1 MTVAPSSM
9 AADPGLLASLLQL
22 MPSQQY
28 YYPQMVNQAV
38 LVQHLALQAK
48 LAAQHEVKLV
58 QVMEACQ
65 SSETSLGME
74 ARREMVQELDILVKQ
89 WVRSEGLR
97 QGLNW
102 TQVEKLGGNVVTY
115 GSFRL
120 GVVDR
125 DSDLDLLAVVPRHV
139 TRDDF
144 FQEFYMHLAK
154 RPEVSEL
161 RALSKAYVPVI
172 KFKYKDIDVD
182 LTVARLMGGVSL
194 PDSEDYLTQDAATR
208 DLDPRCLR
216 SLNGYRATRE
226 LLQLVPDV
234 AKFQTVLRL
243 VKLWARRQGIYGNM
257 LGFLGGASWAIL
269 VTSAA
274 KMEAERQGQ
283 GDNPVHLVYLFFKVR
298 LQTL

>member
-1 MTVAPSSM
+1 M
-9 AADPGLLASLLQL
+9 LASLPQL

-89 WVRSEGLR
+89 WVRSKGLR

-102 TQVEKLGGNVVTY
+102 TQVEKLGGKVVTY

-154 RPEVSEL
+154 RAEVSEL

-172 KFKYKDIDVD
+172 KSTAVSNKIWPPAVRRKL
-182 LTVARLMGGVSL
+182 LT
-194 PDSEDYLTQDAATR
+194 
-208 DLDPRCLR
+208 
-216 SLNGYRATRE
+216 
-226 LLQLVPDV
+226 
-234 AKFQTVLRL
+234 
-243 VKLWARRQGIYGNM
+243 
-257 LGFLGGASWAIL
+257 
-269 VTSAA
+269 
-274 KMEAERQGQ
+274 
-283 GDNPVHLVYLFFKVR
+283 
-298 LQTL
+298 